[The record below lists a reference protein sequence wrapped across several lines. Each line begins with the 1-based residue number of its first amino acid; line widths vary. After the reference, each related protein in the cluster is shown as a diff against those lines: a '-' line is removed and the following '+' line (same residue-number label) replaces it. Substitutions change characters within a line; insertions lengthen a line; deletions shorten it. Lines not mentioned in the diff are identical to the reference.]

1 MKNLMNMNEET
12 IKILTKDNEV
22 ITLKELFE
30 RKEKARKEMA
40 NIPFEEKIKILVDL
54 QKIAVSWGGKKDVFV
69 WE

>member
-22 ITLKELFE
+22 ITLKELLE

>member
-1 MKNLMNMNEET
+1 MNMNEET